1 MQINK
6 KNLTTLPAVIKVVG
20 VGGGGGNAIN
30 RMVSAN
36 IKSAEFIAI
45 NTDLQALNLS
55 NAHQRIQIGDKLT
68 HGKGAGGDPMQGQ
81 KSAEE
86 SRLAISEAIKDA
98 DLVFVTAGMG
108 GGTGTGA
115 APIVASIAKEMG
127 KLTVAVVTKPFLFEG
142 RIRADHAETGIE
154 NLKKVVDTI
163 VVIPNEKLMQIASD
177 LPFVEAFKYADDVL
191 RQGIQG
197 ISDLIVTPSMINLDF
212 ADVCT
217 TMRNKG
223 MAHMG
228 IGHGKGDRRTLD
240 AVKQAVLS
248 PLLETSIEG
257 ATSVILNI
265 MGSSDLTLKEID
277 QAASLVKEVVHPN
290 AHIIF
295 GADVRDSLNEEI
307 IITVI
312 ATGFSAAQTP
322 LIPLQQEVR
331 KEESKVD
338 LVNPLGKM
346 EPPKP
351 KNPFEKDGVRDEL
364 FSRLQGASQKQELHL
379 FQTNH
384 QRPAPMQQQHQPLP
398 PQQGQMPPQQFQ
410 RQYPNQQGAIPP
422 QHSQPREQHIPHTRI
437 RVEENGEQEYVP
449 EFLRRIRGDK

>member
-1 MQINK
+1 
-6 KNLTTLPAVIKVVG
+6 
-20 VGGGGGNAIN
+20 
-30 RMVSAN
+30 
-36 IKSAEFIAI
+36 
-45 NTDLQALNLS
+45 
-55 NAHQRIQIGDKLT
+55 
-68 HGKGAGGDPMQGQ
+68 
-81 KSAEE
+81 
-86 SRLAISEAIKDA
+86 
-98 DLVFVTAGMG
+98 
-108 GGTGTGA
+108 
-115 APIVASIAKEMG
+115 
-127 KLTVAVVTKPFLFEG
+127 LFEG
-142 RIRADHAETGIE
+142 RVRSDNAETGIE

-290 AHIIF
+290 AQIIF

-312 ATGFSAAQTP
+312 ATGFNAAMTP
-322 LIPLQQEVR
+322 LMPLSHDSKQ
-331 KEESKVD
+331 KETERNNM
-338 LVNPLGKM
+338 VNPLGKM

-351 KNPFEKDGVRDEL
+351 KNPFEKDGTREEL
-364 FSRLQGASQKQELHL
+364 LNRLQGTQKQELEI
-379 FQTNH
+379 FQTAQNRGQIPPIQSQPVQPQPSTSQQTYGNY
-384 QRPAPMQQQHQPLP
+384 QRQHPNQHSVPQQPQHQP
-398 PQQGQMPPQQFQ
+398 PQ
-410 RQYPNQQGAIPP
+410 
-422 QHSQPREQHIPHTRI
+422 SREPHISHTRI
-437 RVEENGEQEYVP
+437 RVEDNADNEYVP